1 MFNNASSKIES
12 VVEICAGILIFIC
25 LAAAVVALLSDG
37 FMAFLVLIINALIVY
52 ISALFILSFI
62 ELVHTTKE
70 INAKLDKIIDKD
82 NESQLS

>member
-70 INAKLDKIIDKD
+70 INAKLDKIIDRD